1 MVQEGGRKVSY
12 RGSTLAAELRA
23 RFPELPIVLI
33 TSQGVLGDLNV
44 ATERQLRKH
53 MPDFDT
59 LIKKDTFEKHP
70 ERTPEDLFRI
80 AEGFHQLKTTS
91 RSWDGLSGVLGASRE
106 EKELLQET
114 APPLFGDRWVTVEA
128 AEWIRNT
135 VLRFPGIL
143 YDPIHA
149 ATHLGISR
157 KSFEKSEVQE
167 LLHEA
172 AYDGIFAPTKGRW
185 WRRRLTMIAKQL
197 ASDVQVSGPVNQA
210 FRLAFHKRHGIDLDP
225 ALCIWDGT
233 PVADWVC
240 CLRNEP
246 VKIQHSLRY
255 YPDYPDQRSAV
266 MDEAR
271 ISYRAIYEDEFDED
285 LVDPDER
292 ELIREIMEMTDPRE
306 S

>member
-1 MVQEGGRKVSY
+1 MICKLLLPPDFEDLDELDNHPPHLFLIDYQLSMVQEGGKKVSY

-53 MPDFDT
+53 MSDFDT

-91 RSWDGLSGVLGASRE
+91 RSWEGLSGVLGASRE

-143 YDPIHA
+143 YDPVHA

-157 KSFEKSEVQE
+157 E
-167 LLHEA
+167 
-172 AYDGIFAPTKGRW
+172 
-185 WRRRLTMIAKQL
+185 
-197 ASDVQVSGPVNQA
+197 
-210 FRLAFHKRHGIDLDP
+210 
-225 ALCIWDGT
+225 
-233 PVADWVC
+233 
-240 CLRNEP
+240 
-246 VKIQHSLRY
+246 
-255 YPDYPDQRSAV
+255 
-266 MDEAR
+266 
-271 ISYRAIYEDEFDED
+271 
-285 LVDPDER
+285 
-292 ELIREIMEMTDPRE
+292 
-306 S
+306 